1 MADTR
6 ETELKIPVDDL
17 EAVRRRLAAAGAV
30 RVHPE
35 AREVNLL
42 LDTPDRRLAA
52 GRCALRLR
60 RWGGRCWLTF
70 KGPPSWQDD
79 VKCREE
85 HETELGD
92 AGAAERI
99 LGALGFIRA
108 VRYDKDRERWRVGEI
123 TVELDRTPMGAFV
136 ELEGPVASLAA
147 TAREL
152 GLEPSRAVPD
162 SYLAL
167 WRRYRERHSE
177 LGLPED
183 MVMP

>member
-1 MADTR
+1 MADAR

-17 EAVRRRLAAAGAV
+17 DAVRRRLAAIGAGRLHA
-30 RVHPE
+30 E

-42 LDTPDRRLAA
+42 LDTTDRRLAA
-52 GRCALRLR
+52 ARCALRLR
-60 RWGGRCWLTF
+60 WWGGRCWLTF
-70 KGPPSWQDD
+70 KGPPSWEGD

-85 HETELGD
+85 HETEIGD
-92 AGAAERI
+92 AAAVERI
-99 LGALGFIRA
+99 LGGLGFVRA
-108 VRYDKDRERWRVGEI
+108 VRYDKDRERWRTGQV

-136 ELEGPVASLAA
+136 ELEGPVGSLAA

-152 GLEPSRAVPD
+152 GLDPARAVPD
-162 SYLAL
+162 SYLTL
-167 WRRYRERHSE
+167 WRRHRERHPE

>member
-1 MADTR
+1 MADAR

-52 GRCALRLR
+52 ARCALRLR
-60 RWGGRCWLTF
+60 RWGEGCWLTY
-70 KGPPSWQDD
+70 KGPPSWEGD

-85 HETELGD
+85 HETEVGD
-92 AGAAERI
+92 PEAVERI
-99 LGALGFIRA
+99 LGGLGFARA
-108 VRYDKDRERWRVGEI
+108 VRYDKDRERWRAGQV

-136 ELEGPVASLAA
+136 ELEGPVGFLAG
-147 TAREL
+147 TARTL
-152 GLEPSRAVPD
+152 GLDPSRAVPE

-167 WRRYRERHSE
+167 WRRHRERHPE